1 MIKNIV
7 FDLGNVLIEY
17 NPQKFIIRNV
27 KEENFTKFNEVV
39 FKSKEWL
46 DLDRGILEY
55 NRAVEIFSEKLPE
68 ERESIKYLF
77 DNSIQ
82 DVLFPI
88 EENLELLSNLKRK
101 GYKLYILSNFHRE
114 AYLEIAKKC
123 NFDRYFDGGVI
134 SYDINLLKPEEEI
147 YRTLLKKY
155 DLLERE
161 TLFIDDTLNNVEKAS
176 ELGIETI
183 HLTEKSKLKEELERV
198 LKMKI

>member
-17 NPQKFIIRNV
+17 NPQKFILRNV

-46 DLDRGILEY
+46 ELDRGTLEY
-55 NRAVEIFSEKLPE
+55 HRAVEIFSEKLPE
-68 ERESIKYLF
+68 EKESINSLF
-77 DNSIQ
+77 NNSIQ

-88 EENLELLSNLKRK
+88 EENIEILVNLKRK

-123 NFDRYFDGGVI
+123 SFDRYFDGGVI
-134 SYDINLLKPEEEI
+134 SYDVNLLKPEEEI